1 LLTPGFEGSIP
12 LQVLA
17 GIGLAA
23 AAGLRAFLPPLLVG
37 VLARLDLIPLRD
49 DLQWLASTPVLIVLG
64 TAVILELLG
73 DKIPVLDHGLDVLG
87 TVLKPASGALMLAA
101 PLLDLSPAMTLLAAL
116 LVGGTVAGTVHLTKS
131 GLRLAST
138 GTTAGLGNPALSLA
152 EDGLSASGTLLAV
165 FAPLLL
171 LLLLVVGLLV
181 LRRVVRW
188 MQTRA
193 RPPAA
198 LV

>member
-1 LLTPGFEGSIP
+1 
-12 LQVLA
+12 VLA